1 MPKPN
6 YHPKLLIPQIALLQR
21 VRAVGATR
29 EPVRRVLVHV
39 SALRV
44 HFDGFQSIH
53 DLDKGISGDDELI
66 RVLVSDEIPPVVHQV
81 ERRRLQG
88 RSAGT
93 TQHRAAQAAQQAA
106 CSWFVKS
113 STSEQSFSAHA
124 GPEFLS
130 SPSLFESAQVCTSL
144 VGFLG
149 HPRMLRTSHSCK

>member
-81 ERRRLQG
+81 ERRRAAREVSWYNTAQG
-88 RSAGT
+88 GTGGPAGSLLLVC
-93 TQHRAAQAAQQAA
+93 QELYQRA
-106 CSWFVKS
+106 V
-113 STSEQSFSAHA
+113 
-124 GPEFLS
+124 L
-130 SPSLFESAQVCTSL
+130 
-144 VGFLG
+144 
-149 HPRMLRTSHSCK
+149 LRTCRT